1 MFKELYQ
8 WLRPLLENNSGMS
21 GDNLNLALLGL
32 MILAV
37 IIVSW
42 IVFKVVRKIIIAIIH
57 KFAARTTTEWDDVLV
72 KRKFFRYVS
81 LLLPG
86 LIIELAIE
94 ATFVDYEFLVPYA
107 DRFVEVYFVF
117 VLVGILISFLNALGD
132 IMQEQPA
139 FKDKPIRSYTQV
151 GKIILAIVA
160 LIFVIAILMD
170 RSPVYILTGL
180 GAVTAILLLL
190 FKDPILGLV
199 ASVQMS
205 TIDMVR
211 VGDWITMPKYGADGN
226 VVEINLTSIKVQ
238 NFDKTITIIPSYAFI
253 SDSFTNWRGMT
264 DSGGR
269 RIKRHVNIKISSIKF
284 VDDKLME
291 KLQKLEILKSYLKEK
306 SNEIEKYNRDHNFDD
321 EVLLNG
327 RRLTNIGVYRI
338 YAQEYIKRNEKIH
351 PEMIAMVRQLQSGD
365 TGVPI
370 EIYAFS
376 KDQRWPFYEAIMADI
391 FDHLLAATS
400 YFDLEIFQNPSGAD
414 FQALAALREENQ
426 S

>member
-1 MFKELYQ
+1 MFKELYD
-8 WLRPLLENNSGMS
+8 WFRSLLEDNTGLS
-21 GDNLNLALLGL
+21 GDSLEFALLGL
-32 MILAV
+32 MLLSV

-42 IVFKVVRKIIIAIIH
+42 IVFKIVRETLVSIIH
-57 KFAARTTTEWDDVLV
+57 RFAKRTTSEWDDVLV

-86 LIIELAIE
+86 VVLLLSVDATLTDFEEAI
-94 ATFVDYEFLVPYA
+94 PYVN
-107 DRFVEVYFVF
+107 RFVRIYFVF
-117 VLVGILISFLNALGD
+117 VFLSIVNSFLNALGD
-132 IMQEQPA
+132 VLQGFPA
-139 FKDKPIRSYTQV
+139 FEDKPIRSYTQV
-151 GKIILAIVA
+151 GKILFALVA
-160 LIFVIAILMD
+160 LIFVVAILMNK
-170 RSPVYILTGL
+170 SPVYILTGL

-190 FKDPILGLV
+190 FRDPILGLV
-199 ASVQMS
+199 ASIQMS

-211 VGDWITMPKYGADGN
+211 IGDWITMPKYGADGN
-226 VVEINLTSIKVQ
+226 VVEINLTSLKVQ

-269 RIKRHVNIKISSIKF
+269 RIKRHVNIKISSIRF

-291 KLQKLEILKSYLKEK
+291 KLRKLEILKDYLQEK
-306 SNEIEKYNRDHNFDD
+306 SDEIQKYNRDHNFDD

-338 YAQEYIKRNEKIH
+338 YAQEYIKRNENIH
-351 PEMIAMVRQLQSGD
+351 PDMIAMVRQLQSGES
-365 TGVPI
+365 GVPI

-376 KDQRWPFYEAIMADI
+376 KNQEWPIYEGIMADI

-414 FQALAALREENQ
+414 FQALAALRESSE